1 MSVFGRQLEAA
12 RRMIA
17 KYGQSVTFRTLT
29 DGTLPDPN
37 APWLPGT
44 PVSVDYAVK
53 IAFFPNS
60 TQNNEFLHYVQGTDV
75 PAGTEVGYLSPSD
88 RVLCRGIWWAT
99 LVKLECLSVRLL
111 LRVLKNRHRLLLW
124 KSIL

>member
-29 DGTLPDPN
+29 DGALPDPN

-44 PVSVDYAVK
+44 PVNVDHAVK

-75 PAGTEVGYLSPSD
+75 PAGTEVGYLAPSGFEPTLKDLIIRSGKTLAIKSVD
-88 RVLCRGIWWAT
+88 RIAPNGEILLYILGIG
-99 LVKLECLSVRLL
+99 E
-111 LRVLKNRHRLLLW
+111 
-124 KSIL
+124 